1 MVISSNASYLQYR
14 RTELIR
20 AEREDAMLHDTGNAM
35 TADWLDRPV
44 TARSSVPN
52 RPRAVRP
59 VVVEAALARSGGR
72 YGDSAGF
79 SFSALGVTILI
90 HVVLGLVLLGLGAHT
105 AHKKKIA
112 HLVTMDL
119 STPPPAPA
127 SPPDKPTTQKLAV
140 TVQQP
145 VVQTPTAQQPMMAL
159 APPAP
164 ASAPPSAAPPAAETP
179 PAQPA
184 PPAPP
189 SLVTASNLGTRMI
202 TGSPPHYPMESR
214 SKREQGTV
222 ELLIIL
228 GVNGAVETIS
238 ISRSSG
244 FPRLDTAALGAVR
257 RWRWA
262 PTLRDGA
269 PVKVRGIVEIPF
281 VLQGA

>member
-1 MVISSNASYLQYR
+1 
-14 RTELIR
+14 
-20 AEREDAMLHDTGNAM
+20 MLHDTGNAM
-35 TADWLDRPV
+35 TADWLDSPA

-52 RPRAVRP
+52 RLRAVRP
-59 VVVEAALARSGGR
+59 VAVETDLAGSGGR

-90 HVVLGLVLLGLGAHT
+90 HVVLGLALLGLGVHA

-112 HLVTMDL
+112 RLVTMDL
-119 STPPPAPA
+119 STPQPAPP

-145 VVQTPTAQQPMMAL
+145 LVQTPTVQQPMMAL
-159 APPAP
+159 TPPAP
-164 ASAPPSAAPPAAETP
+164 APALPAAPAPEAETP

-202 TGSPPHYPMESR
+202 SGSPPRYPMESR

-238 ISRSSG
+238 VSHSSG
-244 FPRLDTAALGAVR
+244 FPRLDTAALSAVR

-262 PTLRDGA
+262 PTLHDGDS
-269 PVKVRGIVEIPF
+269 VKVRGIVEIPF